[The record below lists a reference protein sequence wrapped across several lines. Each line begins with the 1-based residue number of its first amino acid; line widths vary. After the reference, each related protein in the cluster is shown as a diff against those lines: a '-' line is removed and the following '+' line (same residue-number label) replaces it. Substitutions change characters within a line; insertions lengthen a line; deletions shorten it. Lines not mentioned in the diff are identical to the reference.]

1 MELEKVK
8 EIDRMAP
15 RVSSSVSN
23 EERRQRSTSLIL
35 DAAERLFVESGYAAT
50 SVERIAAEAGLTK
63 GAIYFYY
70 SNKEGLL
77 DALIA
82 RSEESA
88 FTPPLAILAERGR
101 PALDRII
108 QYFNYHGASIADA
121 RSYLVPVAVLLQ
133 LDAVPSAS
141 RERATALFAKVQTQI
156 ADVIAEGQAAGE
168 VDRVVRPREAAA
180 LIQALIEGMLLQWL
194 RRAPGFDGNE
204 FLRTGRRAL
213 LAGLRLNS
221 HHGADAST
229 ICG

>member
-1 MELEKVK
+1 MESKKVK
-8 EIDRMAP
+8 AIDRMAP

-88 FTPPLAILAERGR
+88 FTPPLEILAERGR

-108 QYFNYHGASIADA
+108 QYFNYHGASIA
-121 RSYLVPVAVLLQ
+121 
-133 LDAVPSAS
+133 
-141 RERATALFAKVQTQI
+141 
-156 ADVIAEGQAAGE
+156 
-168 VDRVVRPREAAA
+168 EAI
-180 LIQALIEGMLLQWL
+180 LC
-194 RRAPGFDGNE
+194 R
-204 FLRTGRRAL
+204 
-213 LAGLRLNS
+213 
-221 HHGADAST
+221 
-229 ICG
+229 